1 MHNILWLILSAIKY
15 KLALSQFIEDK
26 GTINYEYDSWLNII
40 KFTLQAKYIE
50 LIIYINYCVN
60 HWKK

>member
-26 GTINYEYDSWLNII
+26 DTMNYEYDSWLNII

-50 LIIYINYCVN
+50 
-60 HWKK
+60 